1 MGTPRLESCKVKLT
15 YEGGSTSPRSLRS
28 KASWIA
34 AIDGSEV
41 SRLYRSDAPSYRK
54 KGSLSSSLINSRKQV
69 TPCAPRAFTKSQNL
83 SMLADFCARWSFGSC
98 DGLNP

>member
-69 TPCAPRAFTKSQNL
+69 TPAPRGPSPSPKTCPCWQTSAPAGL
-83 SMLADFCARWSFGSC
+83 SEAAMV
-98 DGLNP
+98 